1 MRILQITAGAG
12 GMYCGSCLR
21 DNVLATA
28 TLARGHDVALLP
40 VYTPTRTDEPNVS
53 DDHVFLGGI
62 SVYLEQHI
70 PFLRKTPAILDW
82 LWDRPAVIRLATGRG
97 VTVEP
102 RHLGEL
108 TVSTLR
114 GEEGNQAKELRK
126 LMRYLEAQPPFDVV
140 VIPMSMLLGLAP
152 PLKRT
157 LGRPICCTLQGD
169 DLFLD
174 GLGEPWRSQC
184 LALIR
189 QHAPAV
195 DAFIATSR
203 YYADFM
209 AGYLGLARD
218 RIHHVPLGI
227 HFDGY
232 DPVPRVPRKVPVVG
246 YFARIAPE
254 KGLHQL
260 AEAYRM
266 LRRERGFP
274 AARLEAAGYLAPEHR
289 GYLGGIEA
297 NLVEWGLANEF
308 RYRGAPDRAGKIAF
322 LEDVDVFCVP
332 SPYAEPKGLYL
343 LEAMASGAPVVSPR
357 HGAFPEILEKTGG
370 GVLFEPNDTGGL
382 ADRLRELL
390 REPKRAAEIGQRGAA
405 GVRRHYSADEMAARQ
420 IAVYESVV
428 RADAINSEAEGGLG
442 GPKGPPGLKSERE
455 FISRE

>member
-21 DNVLATA
+21 DNALATA

-40 VYTPTRTDEPNVS
+40 VYTPTRTDEANVS

-62 SVYLEQHI
+62 SVYLEQHV

-82 LWDRPAVIRLATGRG
+82 IWDRPSIIRLATGRA

-102 RHLGEL
+102 RQLGEL

-189 QHAPAV
+189 RHAPAV

-209 AGYLGLARD
+209 AGYLGIARD

-227 HFDGY
+227 NFDGY
-232 DPVPRVPRKVPVVG
+232 DPAPRPPREVPLVG

-260 AEAYRM
+260 AEAYRI
-266 LRRERGFP
+266 LRRERGLP

-308 RYRGAPDRAGKIAF
+308 RYHGAPDRAGKIAF

-357 HGAFPEILEKTGG
+357 HGAFPEILEKAGG
-370 GVLFEPNDTGGL
+370 GVLFEPNDAASL
-382 ADRLRELL
+382 ADRLLDLL
-390 REPKRAAEIGQRGAA
+390 RDPKRAAEIGQRGAT

-428 RADAINSEAEGGLG
+428 RAPAAEGLRAAGA
-442 GPKGPPGLKSERE
+442 R
-455 FISRE
+455 

>member
-1 MRILQITAGAG
+1 
-12 GMYCGSCLR
+12 
-21 DNVLATA
+21 
-28 TLARGHDVALLP
+28 
-40 VYTPTRTDEPNVS
+40 
-53 DDHVFLGGI
+53 
-62 SVYLEQHI
+62 
-70 PFLRKTPAILDW
+70 
-82 LWDRPAVIRLATGRG
+82 
-97 VTVEP
+97 
-102 RHLGEL
+102 
-108 TVSTLR
+108 
-114 GEEGNQAKELRK
+114 
-126 LMRYLEAQPPFDVV
+126 
-140 VIPMSMLLGLAP
+140 MSMLLGLAP

-203 YYADFM
+203 YYADYM

-232 DPVPRVPRKVPVVG
+232 GPVSRAPREVPVVG

-308 RYRGAPDRAGKIAF
+308 RYQGAPDRAGKIAF
-322 LEDVDVFCVP
+322 LKDVDVFCVP

-382 ADRLRELL
+382 ADRLLELL

-428 RADAINSEAEGGLG
+428 RAPGAQGLRAAG
-442 GPKGPPGLKSERE
+442 AR
-455 FISRE
+455 

>member
-1 MRILQITAGAG
+1 MRVLQITAGAG

-21 DNVLATA
+21 DNALATA

-40 VYTPTRTDEPNVS
+40 VYTPTRTDEANVS
-53 DDHVFLGGI
+53 GDRVFLGGI
-62 SVYLEQHI
+62 SIYLEQHV

-82 LWDRPAVIRLATGRG
+82 IWDQPAVIRLATGRG

-102 RHLGEL
+102 GQLGEL
-108 TVSTLR
+108 TVSTLK

-174 GLGEPWRSQC
+174 GLGEPWRSES

-189 QHAPAV
+189 KHAPAV
-195 DAFIATSR
+195 EAFIATSA

-209 AGYLGLARD
+209 AGYLGLPRE

-227 HFDGY
+227 NLDGY
-232 DPVPRVPRKVPVVG
+232 APAPRVPHAVPVVG

-260 AEAYRM
+260 AEAYRI
-266 LRRERGFP
+266 LRQERGLP
-274 AARLEAAGYLAPEHR
+274 AGRLEAAGYLAPEHR
-289 GYLGGIEA
+289 DYLGGVEA
-297 NLVEWGLANEF
+297 NLVAWGLANEF
-308 RYRGAPDRAGKIAF
+308 HYRGAPDRAGKIAF
-322 LEDVDVFCVP
+322 LRGVDVFCVP

-343 LEAMASGAPVVSPR
+343 LEAMATGLPVVSPR

-370 GVLFEPNDTGGL
+370 GVLFAPNDAASL
-382 ADRLRELL
+382 ADRLHGLL
-390 REPKRAAEIGQRGAA
+390 RDPTAAEEMGRRGAA
-405 GVRRHYSADEMAARQ
+405 GVRRHYCADEMAARQ

-428 RADAINSEAEGGLG
+428 HSG
-442 GPKGPPGLKSERE
+442 GPKSLPGSTSQRE
-455 FISRE
+455 LISRG